1 MLNSSGA
8 SSYEKRTPDFRARR
22 TREPASSVYAAG
34 DAAAS
39 GGPHLTPVAGYDG
52 RIVASNLLNG
62 NHAVVDYSVVPSVVF
77 TIPAL
82 ASVGLQEHEA
92 RERGLSFESHH
103 EQTAS
108 WFAARR
114 VGESAAGL

>member
-1 MLNSSGA
+1 
-8 SSYEKRTPDFRARR
+8 
-22 TREPASSVYAAG
+22 
-34 DAAAS
+34 
-39 GGPHLTPVAGYDG
+39 
-52 RIVASNLLNG
+52 
-62 NHAVVDYSVVPSVVF
+62 VF
-77 TIPAL
+77 TFPAL

-114 VGESAAGL
+114 IGESAAGFKVLVEEDSGRVLGAHLLGPAADEAINLFAVAMRGGMTAHTIREMVFSYPTVASDVRYMV